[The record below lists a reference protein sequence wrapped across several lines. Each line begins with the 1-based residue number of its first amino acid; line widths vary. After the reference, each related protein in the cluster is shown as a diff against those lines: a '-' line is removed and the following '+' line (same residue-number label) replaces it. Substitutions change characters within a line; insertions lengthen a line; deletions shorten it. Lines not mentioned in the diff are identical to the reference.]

1 LICIS
6 IIEGGKKLHIKLI
19 TAIVVVLI
27 IGINIFPLIDTVKSC
42 SCSDPPCWPEFSG
55 TMGDNNWYVSNVVVT
70 FNGSGNRTCYRIDG
84 GGWIEYVVPFM
95 LNADGI
101 HFFEWT
107 CDYNMSEIYSVEIK
121 IDQTQPNVTF
131 TAKRV
136 GFFKWRYTAN
146 ASDEISGINRV
157 EFYIDSTFINN
168 DTEPPYEAFWTGFW
182 FILWLKYRKT
192 GDMSY
197 LPMCIPYDNAGN
209 CPMSP
214 SFKYKVSTML
224 SLFLF

>member
-1 LICIS
+1 M
-6 IIEGGKKLHIKLI
+6 HIKLI

-84 GGWIEYVVPFM
+84 GDWIVYVVPFV

-107 CDYNMSEIYSVEIK
+107 CDYNMSDIYSLEIK
-121 IDQTQPNVTF
+121 IDQTPPVLIDGPI
-131 TAKRV
+131 KRV
-136 GFFKWRYTAN
+136 GFFKWQFTAN
-146 ASDEISGINRV
+146 VSDETSGINRV
-157 EFYIDSTFINN
+157 VFYILFTKCIGN
-168 DTEPPYEAFWTGFW
+168 DTEPPYQVIWTGCLLMINIWAF
-182 FILWLKYRKT
+182 LKGWWY
-192 GDMSY
+192 G
-197 LPMCIPYDNAGN
+197 PQAIPVDNAGN
-209 CPMSP
+209 MGINPILIKPVNVYFS
-214 SFKYKVSTML
+214 
-224 SLFLF
+224 